1 MKNIYKKSILGI
13 MGILLFGLAG
23 CDKKNE
29 EFPVE
34 IKHDLKVSAESLRLK
49 TGEENKT
56 SIRILEGAGGYAV
69 FSTNEEVALTTIEGN
84 DLVITGIRQGTASA
98 VLSDQAGNYLKIP
111 IRIYLTDVLRTDK
124 QEVQIKGL
132 VGKRKKASVE
142 ILEGNGKYE
151 VVSDNDQVKVSV
163 DNDNPNI
170 INIEAVISSEEI
182 KSMISVTDDES
193 KMMITI
199 NVTVTPTT
207 EPFDENALS
216 EITKDNRRRYSYDDE
231 EVKSP
236 WSGVPT
242 LTQTIEKD
250 KYVYSLKVRYTAII
264 IKFKG
269 DMKVGEKA
277 EAELY
282 YQKDYNVPAIKEP
295 VKLKIIKSEGGLIW
309 ATFSYEKDG
318 NIHYGYFCDKM
329 FDKEI
334 KPLILE
340 HYEVKISAKKG
351 EEKTVKVKILS
362 GSGEYDVYCDD
373 SEAIIY
379 VDELDGIISIT
390 GTFEEGDAETT
401 TTVYV
406 TDKFSKKE
414 ASIKVTLQPLEEE

>member
-69 FSTNEEVALTTIEGN
+69 FSTNEEIALTTLEGN

-132 VGKRKKASVE
+132 VGKRKKASIE

-193 KMMITI
+193 KMVIAI

-373 SEAIIY
+373 SEAIY
-379 VDELDGIISIT
+379 VDELDGVISIT

>member
-69 FSTNEEVALTTIEGN
+69 FSTNEEIALTTLEGN

-132 VGKRKKASVE
+132 VGKRKKASIE

-193 KMMITI
+193 KMVITI

-309 ATFSYEKDG
+309 ATFSYEKGG

-373 SEAIIY
+373 SEAIY

>member
-69 FSTNEEVALTTIEGN
+69 FSTNEEIALTTLEGN

-132 VGKRKKASVE
+132 VGKRKKASIE

-193 KMMITI
+193 KMVITI

-373 SEAIIY
+373 SEAIY
-379 VDELDGIISIT
+379 VDELDGVISIT

>member
-13 MGILLFGLAG
+13 MSILLFGLAG

-29 EFPVE
+29 ELPVE

-373 SEAIIY
+373 SEAIY
-379 VDELDGIISIT
+379 VDELDGVISIT

-401 TTVYV
+401 TTVHV

-414 ASIKVTLQPLEEE
+414 ASIKVTLQLLEEE

>member
-69 FSTNEEVALTTIEGN
+69 FSTNEEIALTTLEGN

-132 VGKRKKASVE
+132 VGKRKKASIE

-193 KMMITI
+193 KMVITI

-373 SEAIIY
+373 SEAIY